1 MASRAV
7 TLPRSEARPLWLL
20 AGGGA
25 LVVLLA
31 HLPVFA
37 HRLLDG
43 DEGVYGSI
51 AALMNLGGHLYAD
64 GGVDNKPPG
73 IFWTYAA
80 TFALFGQ
87 YQMNAIHALALVV
100 TAATS
105 VALFLIGRSTA
116 GPRAGVLAAIFYGI
130 LTAAG
135 NPRLLA
141 ANTELFMTLPL
152 TVSFLL
158 TVRRQWLLS
167 GLLLVVA
174 GAFKQVAAAQVLLF
188 PAALVLITVA
198 GERPGAT
205 LRFGAGILIGLVA
218 GAAVLAATGSL
229 AGFWRWSVETLAGY
243 AAGNWNPGVVV
254 SRARDSLVP
263 FVLDMAVLWIAALAL
278 IVRRRRLTTLEKL
291 AIAWFGVSFLGSIAG
306 GHWSWHYFIQ
316 VMAPLALLAAL
327 AVDRALETDMR
338 RWVAA
343 VVGIGLLV
351 PAAWWAVYDTQADP
365 LTYDWSPPVAQHE
378 AVAAYINEHSSP
390 GDRVFVWG
398 DWAALYIESDRVMA
412 GRFPGFLRGFARTSG
427 LRPNNWDTAPDVW
440 SELQSD
446 LAAHPPALIVD
457 TAAAGWSDFAGYPM
471 SDYPVLETLVTS
483 SYHRIAT
490 VDGVVIYARNA

>member
-7 TLPRSEARPLWLL
+7 TLPRLEARPLWLL

-25 LVVLLA
+25 LAVLA
-31 HLPVFA
+31 VHLPAFA

-51 AALMNLGGHLYAD
+51 AALINLGGHLYAD

-73 IFWTYAA
+73 IFWTYAV
-80 TFALFGQ
+80 TFAVFGQ

-100 TAATS
+100 TAATC
-105 VALFLIGRSTA
+105 VVLFLIGRSIA
-116 GPRAGVLAAIFYGI
+116 GPRAGVLVAIFYGI
-130 LTAAG
+130 VTAAG

-152 TVSFLL
+152 TGSFLL
-158 TVRRQWLLS
+158 MLRRQWLLS

-174 GAFKQVAAAQVLLF
+174 GAFKQVAAVQVLLL
-188 PAALVLITVA
+188 PAALVLVCAA
-198 GERPGAT
+198 GERRAAT
-205 LRFGAGILIGLVA
+205 WRFGAGIAIGLVA
-218 GAAVLAATGSL
+218 GAVMLAGTGSL
-229 AGFWRWSVETLAGY
+229 AGFWRWTVETLVGY
-243 AAGNWNPGVVV
+243 AAGNWNPAVVL

-278 IVRRRRLTTLEKL
+278 VIRRARITNLEKL

-327 AVDRALETDMR
+327 AVDRALETRMR

-343 VVGIGLLV
+343 VVVVGLAV
-351 PAAWWAVYDTQADP
+351 PAAWWAVFDMKADP
-365 LTYDWSPPVAQHE
+365 LTYDWSPPIAQHE
-378 AVAAYINEHSSP
+378 AVAAYINEHSRP

-427 LRPNNWDTAPDVW
+427 LPPINWDTSPEVW

-446 LAAHPPALIVD
+446 LEAHPPALIVD
-457 TAAAGWSDFAGYPM
+457 TAAAGWSDFSAYPM
-471 SDYPVLETLVTS
+471 ADYPVLETLVTS
-483 SYHRIAT
+483 SYHRVAT
-490 VDGVVIYARNA
+490 VDGVVIYARNG